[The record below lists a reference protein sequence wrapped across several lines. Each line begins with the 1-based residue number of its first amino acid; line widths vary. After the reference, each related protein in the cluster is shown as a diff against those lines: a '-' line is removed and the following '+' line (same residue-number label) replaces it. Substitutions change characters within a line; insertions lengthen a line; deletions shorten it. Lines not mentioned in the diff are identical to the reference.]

1 MISFN
6 NSDHITLLISVSICQ
21 VRFLIQIIFYQS
33 YNFVSSKC
41 FLILLI
47 IHDQTLLMY
56 RVKYNYIFIFLKS
69 N

>member
-6 NSDHITLLISVSICQ
+6 NSDHITLLISVIICQ